1 MAVQEARVSP
11 SRTPPRSRA
20 PSQEIFKELKTGVK
34 VLEVSE
40 RSSLLEDF
48 GSLEDS
54 TSEDSAGVNLP
65 VKTPVPGGPQ
75 FFARSLEAD
84 TRAGKAKEFVPKQ
97 MFKVQQPISG
107 VAKPVEDED
116 PGPLAK
122 EQVFTRFLKDH
133 PAEPKLKADTGWLQM
148 GSDTPDLEDFKRPP
162 PNLQMLDGRTV
173 NQYVITESPADIK
186 EYFKGSFLTNLSLT
200 AFMKWSKKRKK
211 YQNEWP
217 SEWRRVW
224 YLTVSDEIF
233 ALVRTANF
241 NSEWDEDAEQRFVV
255 PGVERGA
262 VCDRIEDKELMNEW
276 W

>member
-1 MAVQEARVSP
+1 MSTLRKEDSNETSDPVFLNSGEVSQEVVKEKKEPTMSDLFTFMGSMNDRLTAQLTDVKTDTANLMVRMEVMENRMAVQEARVSP

-20 PSQEIFKELKTGVK
+20 PSQESVKELKTEVR
-34 VLEVSE
+34 VVEVSG
-40 RSSLLEDF
+40 RSSLIEDF

-186 EYFKGSFLTNLSLT
+186 E
-200 AFMKWSKKRKK
+200 
-211 YQNEWP
+211 
-217 SEWRRVW
+217 
-224 YLTVSDEIF
+224 
-233 ALVRTANF
+233 
-241 NSEWDEDAEQRFVV
+241 
-255 PGVERGA
+255 
-262 VCDRIEDKELMNEW
+262 
-276 W
+276 